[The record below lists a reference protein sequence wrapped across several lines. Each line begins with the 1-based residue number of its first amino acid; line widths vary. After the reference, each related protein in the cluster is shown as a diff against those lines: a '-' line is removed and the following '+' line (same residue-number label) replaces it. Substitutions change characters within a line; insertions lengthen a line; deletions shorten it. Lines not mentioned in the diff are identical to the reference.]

1 LHTFI
6 HVEYTDNG
14 VDYEDYL
21 YMGFFASSSTNL
33 TNLKNATFLIENASY
48 YSGNKLLYMYIG
60 SAVRDHGG
68 TLHLTVE
75 YTKEEI

>member
-1 LHTFI
+1 
-6 HVEYTDNG
+6 
-14 VDYEDYL
+14 
-21 YMGFFASSSTNL
+21 MGFFASWSTNL
-33 TNLKNATFLIENASY
+33 TNLKNATFLIENSSY